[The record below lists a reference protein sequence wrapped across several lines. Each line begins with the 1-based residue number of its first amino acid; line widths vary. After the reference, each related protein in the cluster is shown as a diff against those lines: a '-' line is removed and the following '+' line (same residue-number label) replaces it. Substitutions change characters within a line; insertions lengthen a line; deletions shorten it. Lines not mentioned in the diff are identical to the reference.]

1 MLTKQCRLA
10 LFVILLACACAFV
23 FACGKTSP
31 SDGTPVVTNY
41 ATEILSLPATARDHW
56 QIYQVNPKLYGNS
69 GAFGKIQARLDDIKA
84 LGTDFFYLMPIYAE
98 GKKNAIGPHTASG
111 ISRR

>member
-1 MLTKQCRLA
+1 MKQCRLA

-56 QIYQVNPKLYGNS
+56 QIYQVNPKLYESGRVLLYS
-69 GAFGKIQARLDDIKA
+69 MKTGAFWPS
-84 LGTDFFYLMPIYAE
+84 T
-98 GKKNAIGPHTASG
+98 
-111 ISRR
+111 